1 MEAAIRT
8 AAGQRPEKTRYDP
21 VAQGFHW
28 LVALLLA
35 AQYLTE
41 LLPRVLPKQYENSFA
56 GAHVSIG
63 PTILLLMVLRLGW
76 RLANP
81 PPPAPRDLP
90 ASLRLLSR
98 VTHWLFYAGLIVLP
112 VLGWVS
118 ASAFGV
124 TPYLLGLIPLPMLV
138 GKAQAFGEAVG
149 SVHGAVALA
158 ILALVALHVAG
169 ALYHALVKKDGVV
182 RRMVPGA
189 DPGTAAL

>member
-1 MEAAIRT
+1 MDGATGT
-8 AAGQRPEKTRYDP
+8 ATGQRPEKTRYDL

-28 LVALLLA
+28 IVALLLA

-41 LLPRVLPKQYENSFA
+41 LLPRVLPAQYENSFA

-63 PTILLLMVLRLGW
+63 PTVLLLMVLRLGW

-98 VTHWLFYAGLIVLP
+98 ATHWLFYAGLIVLP

-124 TPYLLGLIPLPMLV
+124 TPTLLGLVPLPMLV
-138 GKAQAFGEAVG
+138 GKDQAFGEAVG

-158 ILALVALHVAG
+158 VLALVALHVAG